1 VRRFHSKEG
10 GVSHSLLLGVSVA
23 LLMLLGNA
31 VWSAE
36 TAKKIVLIGG
46 PKSHGVGEHD
56 FPDGI
61 RLLKEFLEDSPEA
74 RDVKVVAFPDGWPM
88 ETSALD
94 GASTLVL
101 YFDGVQGGEDSH
113 PLFNAAH
120 REQFQRLMKQS
131 AGVVA
136 LHQASTVPAT
146 DTTIDLPRWLGGA
159 RYGTVDRTTEAVL
172 FKPASH
178 PISSGVGEF
187 LLHDEFYP
195 TIRFL
200 KDNTKVTP
208 ILTGALHPQ
217 FRNGKNLVIDQAEMH
232 AVAWAFERA
241 DGGRAFTF
249 TGLHYLEGLDNP
261 PLRELLLNAM
271 LWTAKIE
278 VPKEGART
286 AAPMDAA
293 TILVSRQRALAS
305 APSCSDRAHHP
316 DHGR

>member
-1 VRRFHSKEG
+1 MRRFHSKEG

-101 YFDGVQGGEDSH
+101 YFDGVGGTSH
-113 PLFNAAH
+113 
-120 REQFQRLMKQS
+120 
-131 AGVVA
+131 
-136 LHQASTVPAT
+136 HQARSAKFAP
-146 DTTIDLPRWLGGA
+146 L
-159 RYGTVDRTTEAVL
+159 
-172 FKPASH
+172 
-178 PISSGVGEF
+178 SSE
-187 LLHDEFYP
+187 
-195 TIRFL
+195 
-200 KDNTKVTP
+200 
-208 ILTGALHPQ
+208 
-217 FRNGKNLVIDQAEMH
+217 
-232 AVAWAFERA
+232 
-241 DGGRAFTF
+241 
-249 TGLHYLEGLDNP
+249 
-261 PLRELLLNAM
+261 LRR
-271 LWTAKIE
+271 
-278 VPKEGART
+278 G
-286 AAPMDAA
+286 
-293 TILVSRQRALAS
+293 
-305 APSCSDRAHHP
+305 PSCSDRAHHP